1 MFESNAMKNFLFL
14 MTLVFC
20 ISCSPSEDEW
30 VELFNG
36 EDLEGWHSY
45 NAGDSFNGWY
55 VDNGVLVFDPASRT
69 EARSSN
75 LMSNKQYTNFEISFD
90 WMISDH
96 GNSGFFWG
104 VVEDKE
110 LEHPYL
116 TGAEIQILD
125 DGWTEYVQERGDINR
140 AGSLYNLMPPS
151 SIVSKPAG
159 EWNSYLLHIDH
170 SSNEGFLIFND
181 VEVLRFP
188 VNGPEWDE
196 MIAHSGFADWD
207 GFGKSQTG
215 YICFQDNGSKVAF
228 RNIMLREL
236 P

>member
-1 MFESNAMKNFLFL
+1 MKNISILL
-14 MTLVFC
+14 LIVSSL
-20 ISCSPSEDEW
+20 SCSSDREGW

-36 EDLEGWHSY
+36 ENLEGWHSY
-45 NAGDSFNGWY
+45 NAGKNFNGWY
-55 VDNGVLVFDPASRT
+55 VDQSVLVFDPASRT

-75 LMSNKQYTNFEISFD
+75 LMSDKQYTNFEIAFD

-104 VVEDKE
+104 VVEDKKY
-110 LEHPYL
+110 EHPYL

-159 EWNSYLLHIDH
+159 EWNSYIIHIDH
-170 SSNEGFLIFND
+170 SKNEGFLVFND

-188 VNGPEWDE
+188 VNGPEWEE
-196 MIAHSGFADWD
+196 MVSNSGFADWE
-207 GFGKSQTG
+207 GFGEAQTG
-215 YICFQDNGSKVAF
+215 FICMQDNGGKVAF
-228 RNIMLREL
+228 RNIRIREL
-236 P
+236 

>member
-1 MFESNAMKNFLFL
+1 MRIVSIITLLLLF
-14 MTLVFC
+14 TAC
-20 ISCSPSEDEW
+20 TSEDDGW

-45 NAGDSFNGWY
+45 NAGEKFNGWY
-55 VDNGVLVFDPASRT
+55 VDQGVLVFDPASRT

-104 VVEDKE
+104 VVEDEKY
-110 LEHPYL
+110 EHPYL

-159 EWNSYLLHIDH
+159 EWNSYLLHINQTT
-170 SSNEGFLIFND
+170 NEGFLIFNE

-188 VNGPEWDE
+188 VNGPEWDA
-196 MIAHSGFADWD
+196 MISNSGFAEWE
-207 GFGKSQTG
+207 GFGKAGTG

-228 RNIMLREL
+228 RNIRIREL